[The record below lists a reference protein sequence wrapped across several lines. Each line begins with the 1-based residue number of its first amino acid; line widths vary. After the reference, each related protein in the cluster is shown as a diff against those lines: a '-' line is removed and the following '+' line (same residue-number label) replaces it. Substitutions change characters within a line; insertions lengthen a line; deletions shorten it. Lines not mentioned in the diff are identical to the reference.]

1 MKRLGAAFSPVCWAE
16 YGGLCGR
23 PGQGIV
29 GRHRLGAA
37 AGLLYDL
44 FRVLRV
50 RIPLRWLGP
59 VLDLLFWLCCTITFF
74 LWSVDS
80 AGGLVRVYTAIAAL
94 TGAWGYFA
102 LLSSHLLP
110 IYYRFATIFTKAL
123 GVILL
128 PLATFCRLGKNF
140 SEICKNHF
148 HYGCRCC

>member
-1 MKRLGAAFSPVCWAE
+1 MAVSVADQARALLGAI
-16 YGGLCGR
+16 GLGT
-23 PGQGIV
+23 
-29 GRHRLGAA
+29 A

-102 LLSSHLLP
+102 LPPPTCCPFITVSLP
-110 IYYRFATIFTKAL
+110 FLPKLWGSFCSCWRHSADWGKIFLKFAKTTSIIERNGL
-123 GVILL
+123 Q
-128 PLATFCRLGKNF
+128 
-140 SEICKNHF
+140 
-148 HYGCRCC
+148 

>member
-1 MKRLGAAFSPVCWAE
+1 MAVSVADQARALLGAI
-16 YGGLCGR
+16 GLGT
-23 PGQGIV
+23 
-29 GRHRLGAA
+29 A

-50 RIPLRWLGP
+50 RIPLRWLGS

-74 LWSVDS
+74 LWSVD
-80 AGGLVRVYTAIAAL
+80 AQGGWCVSTPAIAAL

-123 GVILL
+123 GSSCSRWRHS
-128 PLATFCRLGKNF
+128 ADWGKIFLKFAKTTSIIERN
-140 SEICKNHF
+140 
-148 HYGCRCC
+148 GLQ

>member
-1 MKRLGAAFSPVCWAE
+1 MAVSVADQARALLGAI
-16 YGGLCGR
+16 GLGT
-23 PGQGIV
+23 
-29 GRHRLGAA
+29 A

-94 TGAWGYFA
+94 TGAWGYCSRWRHSADWRKIFLKFA
-102 LLSSHLLP
+102 KTTSIIERNGLQ
-110 IYYRFATIFTKAL
+110 
-123 GVILL
+123 
-128 PLATFCRLGKNF
+128 
-140 SEICKNHF
+140 
-148 HYGCRCC
+148 

>member
-1 MKRLGAAFSPVCWAE
+1 MAVSVADQARALLGAI
-16 YGGLCGR
+16 GLGT
-23 PGQGIV
+23 
-29 GRHRLGAA
+29 A

-102 LLSSHLLP
+102 LLSTVHSDNDLCGLHL
-110 IYYRFATIFTKAL
+110 YYF
-123 GVILL
+123 
-128 PLATFCRLGKNF
+128 F
-140 SEICKNHF
+140 SSS
-148 HYGCRCC
+148 